1 MAHQRILRNV
11 PAVLSVTLVDSD
23 GTPRAAVGDV
33 TVEVKRSDDT
43 IIVEETEADA
53 GSDTGVFITPLTA
66 ANSES
71 LDELSATWTE
81 GGGGVYTT
89 VIDVVGGYYFSLAE
103 ARRAAPNFT
112 DKQKYSDELIL
123 KVRQEVEEECERICN
138 RAFVPRFKRMQF
150 AFTGDGLDRLKLP
163 NVDVRAVSAMTID
176 GAQVAPSA
184 LVVES
189 YGEVRYLAGGRF
201 GALRPYGAGVI
212 VSYEYGLD
220 NPPADLRRA
229 ALIRFAS
236 RLSLSKTGVPDR
248 AEFQIVDGRT
258 FTLTTPG
265 VRGSHT
271 GIREVDEVY
280 DAYAFNPQVEAAT
293 IR

>member
-1 MAHQRILRNV
+1 MATQRILQNV
-11 PAVLSVTLVDSD
+11 PASLSVTLVDSD
-23 GTPRAAVGDV
+23 GSPRAAVGDV
-33 TVEVKRSDDT
+33 SVEVKRADGT
-43 IIVEETEADA
+43 VLVAETAAIA
-53 GSDTGVFITPLTA
+53 GTGVGAFTAPLTA
-66 ANSES
+66 AQASS

-81 GGGGVYTT
+81 VGGGIYQTT
-89 VIDVVGGYYFSLAE
+89 VDIVGGYYFSIDE

-112 DKQKYSDELIL
+112 DKQKYPDALVL

-138 RAFVPRFKRMQF
+138 RAFVPRFR
-150 AFTGDGLDRLKLP
+150 RLSMLGNGCERLMLP
-163 NVDVRAVSAMTID
+163 NVDLRAVKALTID
-176 GAQVAPSA
+176 GATVAPSA
-184 LVVES
+184 LSVQTF
-189 YGEVRYLAGGRF
+189 GEVRYINGGRF
-201 GALRPYGAGVI
+201 GWLRPTGRGLE

-220 NPPADLRRA
+220 SPPADLRRA

-248 AEFQIVDGRT
+248 AEFQIVDGRA

-280 DAYAFNPQVEAAT
+280 DAYAYNPMVEAAT